1 VRRFIDS
8 LRELLL
14 PALALTILATLWVL
28 AKARNSEAD
37 LNRGLASPTPL
48 ALLDKAAKAEA
59 EADADATAQADTTPA
74 DHR

>member
-37 LNRGLASPTPL
+37 LNHGLASRTPV
-48 ALLDKAAKAEA
+48 ALLEQAAKAEA
-59 EADADATAQADTTPA
+59 AGDADATAQADPAPA